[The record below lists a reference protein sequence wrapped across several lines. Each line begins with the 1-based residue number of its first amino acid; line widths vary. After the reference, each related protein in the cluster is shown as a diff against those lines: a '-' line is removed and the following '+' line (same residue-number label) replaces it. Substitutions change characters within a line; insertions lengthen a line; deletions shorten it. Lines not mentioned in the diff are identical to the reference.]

1 VRKRLC
7 KFNGVAVMRKP
18 WGIDDGANRSAAPD
32 WLDCSLRAKVR
43 SEDRVRG
50 NKGAPRLQVVEG
62 TE

>member
-1 VRKRLC
+1 MQIQSCCSDEKGLE
-7 KFNGVAVMRKP
+7 
-18 WGIDDGANRSAAPD
+18 NRWWSEPERRPD